1 MATSGSTDFNL
12 TGTQWVTDALEL
24 IGVVKEGT
32 DITDQQLD
40 RGLRAANRLL
50 KSESAEFHLWKFE
63 EITIFGVVGQAKYD
77 LPGANGALTADIA
90 TTTTDADEA
99 TSQTVISVTKTTGFT
114 NSDTIGIVLDDDTIH
129 WTTISSFVTDD
140 TVTIASGLA
149 SAAAS
154 GNKVYVYTTAVV
166 RPLKVLTAR
175 SSLNDNDTPEL
186 QVLGRTEYDNLPDK
200 TIEASPVQ
208 VYYDPQITIGEL
220 FLWPTPDDVAKV
232 YKITVQQPIED
243 LDAGTDNIDVPQEW
257 LDYLVYKLAIRR
269 APAYGKSLSQ
279 EILLVYAELKDR
291 VESWDEEDEPISFQL
306 MESHRDY

>member
-1 MATSGSTDFNL
+1 M
-12 TGTQWVTDALEL
+12 
-24 IGVVKEGT
+24 
-32 DITDQQLD
+32 
-40 RGLRAANRLL
+40 
-50 KSESAEFHLWKFE
+50 
-63 EITIFGVVGQAKYD
+63 
-77 LPGANGALTADIA
+77 
-90 TTTTDADEA
+90 
-99 TSQTVISVTKTTGFT
+99 
-114 NSDTIGIVLDDDTIH
+114 
-129 WTTISSFVTDD
+129 
-140 TVTIASGLA
+140 A

-200 TIEASPVQ
+200 TIQAPPVQ
-208 VYYDPQITIGEL
+208 VYYDPQITTGEL

-232 YKITVQQPIED
+232 YKITVQQPIEVF
-243 LDAGTDNIDVPQEW
+243 DAGTDNIDIPQEW

-306 MESHRDY
+306 MESYRDY